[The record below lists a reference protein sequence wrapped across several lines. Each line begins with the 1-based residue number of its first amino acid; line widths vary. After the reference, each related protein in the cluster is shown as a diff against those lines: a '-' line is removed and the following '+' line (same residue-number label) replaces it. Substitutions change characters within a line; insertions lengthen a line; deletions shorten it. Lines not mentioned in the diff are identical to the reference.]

1 MSTFQTVFEL
11 KMNGVCAAS
20 SGGNKTFS
28 FVFHYRLTSVP
39 RPTPAQLITAFDNS
53 IAPGIVTLLNVDYT
67 GTTYDCR
74 DMEDAFNQ
82 YVTVVNGQVGATTGD
97 RLPMDM
103 AVAMLYR
110 SAERG
115 RNFRGGKHFGPITEA
130 DTLKD
135 ELTAAKLTAWQTV
148 AAALDNDL
156 TDGTWN
162 VRPIVFSP
170 TLSQTR
176 TNPTKLVGAEV
187 TGVLVNKNIGT
198 MRRRREKTVR

>member
-11 KMNGVCAAS
+11 KMNGIVAAS
-20 SGGNKTFS
+20 SGGNKPFS
-28 FVFHYRLTSVP
+28 FVFHYRLTSVAI
-39 RPTPAQLITAFDNS
+39 PTPADVITRFDNV
-53 IAPGIVTLLNVDYT
+53 IAPGIVNLLNVDWT

-74 DMEDAFNQ
+74 NMEDAFTQ
-82 YVTVVNGQVGATTGD
+82 YFSATNGQVGATTGD

-110 SAERG
+110 TTERG

-135 ELTAAKLTAWQTV
+135 ELTTGKLTSWQAV
-148 AAALDNDL
+148 AAALKVDL
-156 TDGTWN
+156 ASGAWN
-162 VRPIVFSP
+162 LRPIVFSP

-176 TNPTKLVGAEV
+176 TNPTRLVGAEV
-187 TGVLVNKNIGT
+187 SNILVNKTIGT
-198 MRRRREKTVR
+198 MRRRRERTVR

>member
-1 MSTFQTVFEL
+1 MATFLEVYEL

-20 SGGNKTFS
+20 SGGNKNFS
-28 FVFHYRLTSVP
+28 FVFHYRLVTGAAPLPSAV
-39 RPTPAQLITAFDNS
+39 ITQFDNL
-53 IAPGIVTLLNVDYT
+53 IAPGIAALLNVDWT

-74 DMEDAFNQ
+74 QMSDALAQ
-82 YVTVVNGQVGATTGD
+82 YFTTVNTQVGATTGD

-110 SAERG
+110 TLSRG

-135 ELTAAKLTAWQTV
+135 ELTAGKLTSWQGV
-148 AAALDNDL
+148 AAALKQDL
-156 TDGTWN
+156 TVTGSTI
-162 VRPIVFSP
+162 RPIVFSP

-176 TNPTKLVGAEV
+176 TNPTSLQGDDVSN
-187 TGVLVNKNIGT
+187 VLVNKNIGT